1 MAAKRPRIVREGIAH
16 ISASFSNTKISISDA
31 QGNVITWASSG
42 MAGFKG
48 ARKGTSHAAQV
59 AAEMAAKKA
68 VEQHGLQCVEVRIS
82 GPGQGRESAARALH
96 AAGLEVTGIA
106 DFTPNPHNGC
116 KRKKARR
123 V

>member
-1 MAAKRPRIVREGIAH
+1 MATKKTRVVREGVAH

-31 QGNVITWASSG
+31 QGNIIAWASSG

-68 VEQHGLQCVEVRIS
+68 IENHGLQSVDVRIS

-96 AAGLEVTGIA
+96 ACGLEVTGIA
-106 DFTPNPHNGC
+106 DCTPNPHNGC
-116 KRKKARR
+116 KRKKQRR
-123 V
+123 I

>member
-1 MAAKRPRIVREGIAH
+1 MATKRSRAVRDGIAH
-16 ISASFSNTKISISDA
+16 ITASFSNTKISISDA
-31 QGNVITWASSG
+31 QGNIIAWASSG

-48 ARKGTSHAAQV
+48 ARKGTSHAAQI

-68 VEQHGLQCVEVRIS
+68 IEQYGLQCVDVRIS

-96 AAGLEVTGIA
+96 AAGLEVTGIT
-106 DFTPNPHNGC
+106 DCTPNPHNGC
-116 KRKKARR
+116 KRKKQRR